1 MDHTEIEFWFSK
13 KFDNYSL
20 LQAVRAQDFRV
31 SGVYKLKLKKMH
43 PVDLGHSTGSRPGG
57 EVD

>member
-1 MDHTEIEFWFSK
+1 MEFWFSK

-20 LQAVRAQDFRV
+20 LQAVGAQDFRV
-31 SGVYKLKLKKMH
+31 SGVYKLKAKKTY